1 MQGYL
6 RPNQRSE
13 QGLVFQH
20 YSAVIEIN
28 RYTKQAK
35 NRKGMQQTATKLT
48 IFGSRAVIIHHIPGA
63 SISWDSVR
71 LTRGRK
77 VDSLSDRLYHFSLSY
92 PL

>member
-48 IFGSRAVIIHHIPGA
+48 IFGSRAVKLFI
-63 SISWDSVR
+63 
-71 LTRGRK
+71 T
-77 VDSLSDRLYHFSLSY
+77 SLVPRSHGTE
-92 PL
+92 